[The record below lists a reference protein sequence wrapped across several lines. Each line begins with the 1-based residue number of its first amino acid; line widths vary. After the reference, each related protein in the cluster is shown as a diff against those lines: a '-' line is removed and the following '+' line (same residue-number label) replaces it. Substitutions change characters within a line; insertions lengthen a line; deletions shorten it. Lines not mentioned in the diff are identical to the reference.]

1 MENKVYAITD
11 LNGYASQMRLEAV
24 KAISDNY
31 ENDNLDEYISIN
43 EVVGIVDAH
52 SLGMDEN
59 NRYLLD
65 EESNEDVFD
74 EVTVWINNIGLA
86 KLAGK
91 NLVECAWD
99 NEANQMVFWAKDEEN
114 KNEKK
119 KPTRRRTRKNMDSK
133 KRDT

>member
-11 LNGYASQMRLEAV
+11 LDGYVSQMRIEAV

-31 ENDNLDEYISIN
+31 ENENLDEYISMN
-43 EVVGIVDAH
+43 EVVGIVDDH
-52 SLGMDEN
+52 SLGIDEQ

-65 EESNEDVFD
+65 EESNENIFN
-74 EVTVWINNIGLA
+74 EITVWINNIGLA

-99 NEANQMVFWAKDEEN
+99 NETNQMVFWTKEEEN
-114 KNEKK
+114 DKK
-119 KPTRRRTRKNMDSK
+119 KPTRRKRTRKNMDSK